1 MSFIDNLR
9 TMLASF
15 SGNDRMDFPDNYD
28 ELYEKQKQYGA
39 QVPVVTPESIS
50 EGTSPYFMHP
60 VENKY
65 HPDIPEL
72 WAVEDYDIIKQGD
85 DGMYYSSPNK
95 FVRIYRD
102 NNGDFV
108 GLDTP
113 MQSFVFSPEED
124 GSAKIK
130 EILDGMQTD
139 GKTIIQFR
147 GRIENPR
154 DPNNKTWRV

>member
-9 TMLASF
+9 AFLAYAGEPDDETEESF
-15 SGNDRMDFPDNYD
+15 YDR
-28 ELYEKQKQYGA
+28 LEKQKQYGA
-39 QVPVVTPESIS
+39 QVPLVTRESIP
-50 EGTSPYFMHP
+50 EGVAPYSMHP

-65 HPDIPEL
+65 HPDIPEM
-72 WAVEDYDIIKQGD
+72 WTVEDYDIIEQDD
-85 DGMYYSSPNK
+85 DGSYYGDPNK

-102 NNGDFV
+102 NNGYFV

-113 MQSFVFSPEED
+113 MQSFTFSPEED

-139 GKTIIQFR
+139 GRTIIQRR

-154 DPNNKTWRV
+154 DPNNKIWRA

>member
-9 TMLASF
+9 TILASF
-15 SGNDRMDFPDNYD
+15 SGNGRMDFPDNYD

-39 QVPVVTPESIS
+39 QVPVVTSESIP
-50 EGTSPYFMHP
+50 EGVTPYSMHP

-65 HPDIPEL
+65 HPDVPEL
-72 WAVEDYDIIKQGD
+72 WTVEDYDIIEQDD
-85 DGMYYSSPNK
+85 DGSYHSDPNK
-95 FVRIYRD
+95 FARIYRD
-102 NNGDFV
+102 NNGYFV

-113 MQSFVFSPEED
+113 MQSFTFSPEED
-124 GSAKIK
+124 GLAKIK

-139 GKTIIQFR
+139 GRTIIQRR

-154 DPNNKTWRV
+154 DPNNKTWRA